1 MFSYTMN
8 VQVHEASNHGPR
20 CVQVQTKAS
29 NHRSRYSMIIKKMLQ
44 NNNIVVIIFSFF
56 QCVGLT
62 RHEAKTE
69 GEPYV
74 EHDEEADESANRD
87 PVPVLVWI
95 LSAGHQCGHS
105 HCGGRVCRIWLH
117 SQTNKFSH
125 HICQMHQ
132 HVVLELMPV
141 SVLVFLSPCGDLNS
155 GAPVAVYT

>member
-1 MFSYTMN
+1 VYKS
-8 VQVHEASNHGPR
+8 
-20 CVQVQTKAS
+20 TKLLIMDQDVCK
-29 NHRSRYSMIIKKMLQ
+29 SRLRTIIIDQDVKIKEILQ
-44 NNNIVVIIFSFF
+44 NNDIVVIIFSFF
-56 QCVGLT
+56 QSVGLT

-105 HCGGRVCRIWLH
+105 QCGGGVCRIWLH
-117 SQTNKFSH
+117 SQTNTFSH

-132 HVVLELMPV
+132 HVA
-141 SVLVFLSPCGDLNS
+141 S
-155 GAPVAVYT
+155 